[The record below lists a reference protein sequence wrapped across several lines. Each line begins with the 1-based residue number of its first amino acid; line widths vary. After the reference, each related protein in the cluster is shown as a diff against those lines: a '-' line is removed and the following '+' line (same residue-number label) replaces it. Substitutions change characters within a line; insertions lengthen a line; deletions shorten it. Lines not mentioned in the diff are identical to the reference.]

1 MNDVSDSDVSDQV
14 RQALDPIGTML
25 SADGYRLVVNEG
37 ADTDVTVAIEATDD
51 ACEECL
57 VPKTVFGPMID
68 TLLEQQGMG
77 EVSVDLRYPVD
88 A

>member
-1 MNDVSDSDVSDQV
+1 MNDVSDQV
-14 RQALDPIGTML
+14 REALDPIGTML
-25 SADGYRLVVNEG
+25 NADGYRLVVLEG
-37 ADTDVTVAIEATDD
+37 GDSDVTVAIETTDE
-51 ACEECL
+51 ACEDCL